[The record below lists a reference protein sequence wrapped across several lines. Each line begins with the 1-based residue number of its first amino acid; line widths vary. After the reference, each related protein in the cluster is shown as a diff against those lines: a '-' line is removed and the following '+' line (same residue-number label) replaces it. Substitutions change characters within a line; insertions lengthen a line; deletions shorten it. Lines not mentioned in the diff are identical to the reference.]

1 MASRSRT
8 YRRKS
13 AAALARH
20 IAQQAGLA
28 AVLKPVMTG
37 AELAEVFARAGLP
50 GRWSGR
56 GATRLELGEQV
67 RMPDI
72 LAVMRD
78 GVLKRPDPLDPLGP
92 DEEIRLRGKGAEV
105 GFYGVILALP
115 KSVSLLL
122 ASDDP
127 AEREAAEEAAR
138 VAERVFLE
146 TLEGLVR
153 TRTGRDGVNSVTGD
167 GLISASFTHR
177 GSSAGD
183 PHLHVHFMIANS
195 TQGSD
200 GAWRTIDSKLFMG
213 CQRIATAA
221 AMQAMKACLSERLGL
236 SEDAWLN
243 RQVGSVST
251 PELRDLAG
259 AAENLSRASERL
271 WRDRVKSGLNRTI
284 DDRLDHHLW
293 TLDRQSNSADY
304 EKIEAEIDL
313 ALAGGGEEAD
323 RLRADW
329 RTLGGE
335 ALEKGFAGLRARRG
349 GEAPSPSPSR
359 RKRGGY
365 DQKAA
370 LDFIYAQEIFCLTDL
385 AAFLVGQ
392 GVPAADSMLK
402 AAQFLDA
409 AASDGLVHMACK
421 LAPTVLAMTEG
432 LVVDT
437 RRAHEVAG
445 IGGRI
450 ITNRR
455 VEWEARITEEFEQVA
470 RQQCRRLLIEVPETA
485 TVEQSIALRLIAE
498 GRGLCAIRGVAG
510 AGKSFILKPA
520 AEAARRQGMEVIA
533 LARNAKIGRSLG
545 ADIGAGNSM
554 SIADFLVRQKAVK
567 SQKSRKPV
575 LLVIDEG
582 GLVDEAQFLE
592 ILRLAKDPANQIQV
606 VMTGDRAQSGSI
618 DRRPTWAMVQRA
630 AERAGAM
637 AELNTSWR
645 NRAWAKEAQ
654 ALRDGDVG
662 AVVDA
667 AARGGR
673 LKSANSSDYARVA
686 ATLWAE
692 HPGSLV
698 VAYTN
703 AEAAEISQEIQK
715 LRGIDPRFE
724 IARDQRAGIGDTIR
738 TRKNDHEGCVYNGD
752 VWTVVGIEDDGVC
765 DGIFV
770 ENAAGRIVF
779 LTAEYAKEHV
789 ELGYASTLDSAQGMT
804 VDRAIFVGRAGLAR
818 NHMYSGATRGRA
830 APIYVMVCDAEQPE
844 AVMDSILQ
852 KDGVSQTAAEQVD
865 DASTRGEEL
874 RKPRQLDAE
883 RERIE
888 AERAARVAKN
898 ARLWQASKAAG
909 GGEISSLKQ
918 MVGVMRRSTAA
929 IHEQEQLALERRQ
942 NRENRRFDI
951 HAVLEAARDALLEA
965 ESQMDRLSEALAA
978 ERARELPGT
987 ATRAA
992 HQAQEQRIATLE
1004 ALLESRRG
1012 AYGKLAERWQG
1023 LETNCAAMLAEIDE
1037 IDASDRAW
1045 QADFLG
1051 RLRGEADAAEA
1062 GIKDFLARAA
1072 GRQARPKATGSGPEV
1087 T

>member
-8 YRRKS
+8 FRRTS
-13 AAALARH
+13 AAAMARH
-20 IAQQAGLA
+20 VAQQAGLA
-28 AVLKPVMTG
+28 EALKDEMTG
-37 AELAEVFARAGLP
+37 AQLAEVFSRDGLP
-50 GRWSGR
+50 GRWQGSG
-56 GATRLELGEQV
+56 AAKLELGDAV
-67 RMPDI
+67 RMEDI

-78 GVLKRPDPLDPLGP
+78 GILKRPDPLDPLAP
-92 DEEIRLRGKGAEV
+92 DVEIRLRGKGAEV
-105 GFYGVILALP
+105 GFFGVILALP

-146 TLEGLVR
+146 TLENLVR
-153 TRTGRDGVNSVTGD
+153 TRTGRDGVNSVSGD
-167 GLISASFTHR
+167 GLIAASFTHR

-200 GAWRTIDSKLFMG
+200 GAWRTIDSKLFMAA
-213 CQRIATAA
+213 QRIATAA
-221 AMQAMKACLSERLGL
+221 AMQAAKACISELLGL
-236 SEDAWLN
+236 SEDAWLS
-243 RQVGSVST
+243 RQVGSVQT

-293 TLDRQSNSADY
+293 RLDREANAADY
-304 EKIEAEIDL
+304 EKVEAEIDL
-313 ALAGGGEEAD
+313 TLTNGGENAD
-323 RLRADW
+323 RLRANW

-349 GEAPSPSPSR
+349 GEAPFPSPSR
-359 RKRGGY
+359 GKRGGY

-370 LDFIYAQEIFCLTDL
+370 LDFIHELEVFCLTDV
-385 AAFLVGQ
+385 AAWMVGQ

-402 AAQFLDA
+402 AAKFLDA
-409 AASDGLVHMACK
+409 AAGEGLVHMAGK
-421 LAPTVLAMTEG
+421 LTPTVFAMREG
-432 LVVDT
+432 LAVDT
-437 RRAHEVAG
+437 RRAHAVAG

-450 ITNRR
+450 VTDRR
-455 VEWEARITEEFEQVA
+455 VQWEARIGEEFEQLA

-520 AEAARRQGMEVIA
+520 AEAARRQGIEVIA
-533 LARNAKIGRSLG
+533 IARNAKIGRNLG
-545 ADIGAGNSM
+545 QDIEADASM
-554 SIADFLVRQKAVK
+554 SIADFLIRQKSRQTAK
-567 SQKSRKPV
+567 NRKPV
-575 LLVIDEG
+575 LLVLDESG
-582 GLVDEAQFLE
+582 VADEAQFLE
-592 ILRLAKDPANQIQV
+592 ILRLAKDPANRIQI
-606 VMTGDRAQSGSI
+606 VMTGDRSQGGSI
-618 DRRPTWAMVQRA
+618 DKRPTWAVIQRA

-637 AELNTSWR
+637 AELKTSFR
-645 NRAWAKEAQ
+645 NRAWAAEAQ
-654 ALRDGDVG
+654 GLRDGDVRG
-662 AVVDA
+662 VVDA

-673 LKSANSSDYARVA
+673 LKTANSKDYARVA
-686 ATLWAE
+686 ADLWAAN
-692 HPGSLV
+692 PGSLV
-698 VAYTN
+698 LTFTN
-703 AEAAEISQEIQK
+703 AEAAAISEEIQK
-715 LRGIDPRFE
+715 LSGIEPRFE

-738 TRKNDHEGCVYNGD
+738 TRKNDHERSVFNGD
-752 VWTVVGIEDDGVC
+752 VWTVVGIADDGVC
-765 DGIFV
+765 DGLFC

-779 LTAEYAKEHV
+779 LPAEYAKEHV
-789 ELGYASTLDSAQGMT
+789 ELGYAATLDSAQGMT

-818 NHMYSGATRGRA
+818 NQMYSGATRGRA
-830 APIYVMVCDAEQPE
+830 APIYVMVDDHEQPE
-844 AVMDSILQ
+844 AVMAAILQ
-852 KDGVSQTAAEQVD
+852 RDGVSQTAAEQV
-865 DASTRGEEL
+865 EEVNARAEDL
-874 RKPRQLDAE
+874 KKPRQLDAE
-883 RERIE
+883 RERVE
-888 AERAARVAKN
+888 AERAARVAKTV
-898 ARLWQASKAAG
+898 RIWEEIKAAG
-909 GGEISSLKQ
+909 GAEVSSLRQ
-918 MVGVMRRSTAA
+918 MTGVIRRASAA
-929 IHEQEQLALERRQ
+929 IHEQELLALERRQ

-951 HAVLEAARDALLEA
+951 HEALEAARDALLEA
-965 ESQMDRLSEALAA
+965 ESQMDRLSEVLAA
-978 ERARELPGT
+978 ERARELPET

-1012 AYGKLAERWQG
+1012 VYGRVAERWQG

-1037 IDASDRAW
+1037 IDAADRTW

-1051 RLRGEADAAEA
+1051 RIREEADAAEA
-1062 GIKDFLARAA
+1062 GIMDFLARAA
-1072 GRQARPKATGSGPEV
+1072 GRQPRPKATGSGPEV

>member
-8 YRRKS
+8 FRRSS
-13 AAALARH
+13 AAAMARH
-20 IAQQAGLA
+20 VAQQAGLA
-28 AVLKPVMTG
+28 AALKDEVTG
-37 AELAEVFARAGLP
+37 AQLAEVFARDRLP
-50 GRWSGR
+50 GRWIGR
-56 GATRLELGEQV
+56 GAAKLELGELV

-78 GVLKRPDPLDPLGP
+78 GVLKRPDPLDPLAP
-92 DEEIRLRGKGAEV
+92 DTEIRLRGAGAEV

-153 TRTGRDGVNSVTGD
+153 TRTGRDGVNSVSGD
-167 GLISASFTHR
+167 GLIAASFTHR

-183 PHLHVHFMIANS
+183 PHLHVHFMISNS

-200 GAWRTIDSKLFMG
+200 YAWRTIDSKLFMSS
-213 CQRIATAA
+213 QRVATAA
-221 AMQAMKACLSERLGL
+221 AMRAMKACISELLGL
-236 SEDAWLN
+236 SEDAWLS
-243 RQVGSVST
+243 RQVGSVQT

-271 WRDRVKSGLNRTI
+271 WRDRVKSGLHRTI

-293 TLDRQSNSADY
+293 RLDREANAADY

-313 ALAGGGEEAD
+313 TLANGGENAD

-329 RTLGGE
+329 RTLGGA
-335 ALEKGFAGLRARRG
+335 ALEKGLAGLRARRG

-370 LDFIYAQEIFCLTDL
+370 LDFICGQEIFCLTDL
-385 AAFLVGQ
+385 AAWMVGE

-402 AAQFLDA
+402 AAKFLDA
-409 AASDGLVHMACK
+409 AAAEGLVHMTGK
-421 LAPTVLAMTEG
+421 LSPTVFAMQEG
-432 LVVDT
+432 LAVDT
-437 RRAHEVAG
+437 RRAHAVAG

-450 ITNRR
+450 VTDRR
-455 VEWEARITEEFEQVA
+455 VQWEARMIEEFSALA
-470 RQQCRRLLIEVPETA
+470 RQQRQRLLIEVPETA

-533 LARNAKIGRSLG
+533 IARNAKIGRNLG
-545 ADIGAGNSM
+545 QDIEANAAM
-554 SIADFLVRQKAVK
+554 SIADFLTRHQSRVGKA
-567 SQKSRKPV
+567 RKPT
-575 LLVIDEG
+575 LLVIDESG
-582 GLVDEAQFLE
+582 VVDEADLLAV
-592 ILRLAKDPANQIQV
+592 LRLAADPASQIQV
-606 VMTGDRAQSGSI
+606 VMTGDRSQSQSI
-618 DRRPTWAMVQRA
+618 DRKATWGVLTRA
-630 AERAGAM
+630 AEQAGAV
-637 AELNTSWR
+637 AELKTSFR
-645 NRAWAKEAQ
+645 NRAWAAEAQ
-654 ALRDGDVG
+654 ALREGDAR

-673 LKSANSSDYARVA
+673 LKTANSADYARVVA
-686 ATLWAE
+686 ALWAE

-698 VAYTN
+698 VTYTN
-703 AEAAEISQEIQK
+703 EEAARISAEIQK
-715 LRGIDPRFE
+715 LKEIEPVVE
-724 IARDQRAGIGDTIR
+724 IARDQGCGVGDTIR
-738 TRKNDHEGCVYNGD
+738 TRRNDHDRSIYNGD
-752 VWTVVGIEDDGVC
+752 TWEVIGAEE

-770 ENAAGRIVF
+770 ENAAGRVVF
-779 LTAEYAKEHV
+779 LTSEYVKQHV

-804 VDRAIFVGRAGLAR
+804 VDRAIFVGRAGLGR
-818 NHMYSGATRGRA
+818 NQMYSGSTRGRA
-830 APIYVMVCDAEQPE
+830 APIYVMVSDEEQPE
-844 AVMDSILQ
+844 AVLASILET
-852 KDGVSQTAAEQVD
+852 DDTIATADERV
-865 DASTRGEEL
+865 EEIAAKADEL
-874 RKPRQLDAE
+874 KKPRRLDAE
-883 RERIE
+883 RERVE
-888 AERAARVAKN
+888 AERAARVAKTVRIWE
-898 ARLWQASKAAG
+898 AIKAAG
-909 GGEISSLKQ
+909 GAEVSSLRQ
-918 MVGVMRRSTAA
+918 MTGVIRRASAA
-929 IHEQEQLALERRQ
+929 IHEQERLALERRQ
-942 NRENRRFDI
+942 NRENRRFDLYE
-951 HAVLEAARDALLEA
+951 VLEANRAGLLEA
-965 ESQMDRLSEALAA
+965 ERQLDRLSEALAA
-978 ERARELPGT
+978 ERARKLPET

-992 HQAQEQRIATLE
+992 HQAQAQRIATLE
-1004 ALLESRRG
+1004 ALLENQRG
-1012 AYGKLAERWQG
+1012 LYGRVAERWQG
-1023 LETNCAAMLAEIDE
+1023 VETNCAARLAEIDE